1 MPSTY
6 TTSLRLTLP
15 ATGELAGT
23 WGSTVNTGVTSL
35 AESAIAG
42 TAAVTMTDADYT
54 LTTANGAT
62 DQARNMFVTLSGTLS
77 ATRSVICPA
86 VSKLYFV
93 TNSTTGGYSIT
104 FRTSAGTG
112 ITVAN
117 GQRKVVYCNGT
128 NVIDAFT
135 TLTSPIIESGSVTSY
150 ALQTYVGANGVS
162 NTTTNSGLLFQNST
176 VLNSTGAS
184 AVTFYEAVVAPRVSH
199 DATGGTSTIVTS
211 GILSIPTVTSSA
223 ATSGVSISGFAATAQ
238 RSYSTDLS
246 TSGSNG
252 LRSFS
257 GTYGHTATLA
267 STASTSNVNGI
278 ILSGSIL
285 AGNIGNRYSS
295 IESAFSANPT
305 TGTVTI
311 PTMAGLY
318 LNTASVGNS
327 TGTTTVTTYY
337 GLCHLGFTNG
347 ANGTVTNAYE
357 LFLGGVTNS
366 GTMTNKFAVY
376 QNSATTPNYF
386 AGSVGIGTTNP
397 QTKLHVVGSADQLRV
412 QGAVNDDAVLSMLPS
427 GSAVYSWLRFYNAA
441 GSTNAAIVCNGGTTL
456 YLQTPAGG
464 DLYYQTGSGGA
475 HYWTINSVEKM
486 RLDTS
491 GNLGLGTASFG
502 TSAAGVIGIANGTAP
517 TTSPAGMG
525 QLYVEAGALKYRG
538 SSGTVTTI
546 AAA

>member
-23 WGSTVNTGVTSL
+23 WGSTVNAGVTSL

-42 TAAVTMTDADYT
+42 TSAVSMTDADYT
-54 LTTANGAT
+54 LTTVNGAA

-77 ATRSVICPA
+77 AARSVICPS

-104 FRTSAGTG
+104 FKTSAGTG

-128 NVIDAFT
+128 NVVDAFT
-135 TLTSPIIESGSVTSY
+135 TLTSPIIENGSVTSY
-150 ALQTYVGANGVS
+150 TLQNYVGANGVT

-199 DATGGTSTIVTS
+199 DATGGTSTLVTS

-223 ATSGVSISGFAATAQ
+223 ATAGVSMSGFSATAQ

-246 TSGSNG
+246 TSSSNG

-278 ILSGSIL
+278 ILSGSLL
-285 AGNIGNRYSS
+285 AGNVGNRYSS

-305 TGTVTI
+305 TGSVTI

-327 TGTTTVTTYY
+327 TGTATVTTYY

-347 ANGTVTNAYE
+347 ANGTVTTAYE

-366 GTMTNKFAVY
+366 GIMTSKYAVY

-386 AGSVGIGTTNP
+386 AGSVGVSTTNP
-397 QTKLHVVGSADQLRV
+397 LRKFHVGNMDAGYGIRV
-412 QGAVNDDAVLSMLPS
+412 S
-427 GSAVYSWLRFYNAA
+427 GPTGDNNW
-441 GSTNAAIVCNGGTTL
+441 
-456 YLQTPAGG
+456 AGG
-464 DLYYQTGSGGA
+464 IEFYSNDTTTIQSSLIVSLNGMLFSYGGSERVR
-475 HYWTINSVEKM
+475 IDS
-486 RLDTS
+486 S
-491 GNLGLGTASFG
+491 GNLGLGVTAFG
-502 TSAAGVIGIANGTAP
+502 TSAAKVIGMANATAP
-517 TTSPAGMG
+517 TTSPSGMG